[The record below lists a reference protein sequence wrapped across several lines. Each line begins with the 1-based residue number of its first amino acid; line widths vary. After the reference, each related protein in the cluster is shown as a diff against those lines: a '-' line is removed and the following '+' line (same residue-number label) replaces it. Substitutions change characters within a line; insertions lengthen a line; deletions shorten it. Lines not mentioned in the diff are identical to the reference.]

1 MDALHLSLWNGN
13 RSSIIF
19 YSCLKVAHYIFVF
32 FLFIIYSTAI
42 QVLYSRRDDA
52 ARTRRRWKWSPSV
65 VPGPYSTCLITIKE
79 LAISSRPTRA
89 VADLRVTCE
98 LLAPPPLSILLATN
112 HELMVLLTEQAIHP
126 SVIFKVKRTE
136 IC

>member
-1 MDALHLSLWNGN
+1 MDALHLSLWNETVLVLSFTVVSKW
-13 RSSIIF
+13 RII
-19 YSCLKVAHYIFVF
+19 YLF
-32 FLFIIYSTAI
+32 FCLFIIYSTAI

-89 VADLRVTCE
+89 VADLRD
-98 LLAPPPLSILLATN
+98 L
-112 HELMVLLTEQAIHP
+112 
-126 SVIFKVKRTE
+126 
-136 IC
+136 